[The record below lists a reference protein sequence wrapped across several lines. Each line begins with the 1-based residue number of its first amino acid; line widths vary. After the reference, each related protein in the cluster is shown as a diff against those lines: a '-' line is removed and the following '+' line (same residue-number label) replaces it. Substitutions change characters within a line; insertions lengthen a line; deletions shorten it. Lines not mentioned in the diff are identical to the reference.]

1 MPLPKSIRR
10 FFIRANL
17 QMEGLSALDYA
28 RWRGTTGY
36 NNGILAVV
44 DPEGEVWVTSLA
56 LFAETSPQHSTPMS
70 AALPF
75 ARKYQ
80 GGRIIDQALL
90 EAGYEGKSMCGM
102 WVPHSNGN
110 QEWVRDQ
117 LARQGVS
124 REALIREILNE
135 QERAEVTARLDRIQA
150 IAQNQ

>member
-1 MPLPKSIRR
+1 MPLPEDVQRYFVK
-10 FFIRANL
+10 ANL
-17 QMEGLSALDYA
+17 EMEGLSALDYA

-44 DPEGEVWVTSLA
+44 DPEGEVWVTSL
-56 LFAETSPQHSTPMS
+56 LVFAKTSSLHPTPME

-75 ARKYQ
+75 AQKYR
-80 GGRIIDQALL
+80 GGGFLDEIL
-90 EAGYEGKSMCGM
+90 ETAGYEAKDMCGM
-102 WVPHSNGN
+102 WVPHSNGT